1 MQGRPLPDV
10 PELAVAAS
18 DDAARGDAENAHRLR
33 LVAAI
38 AALLAARALST
49 VTIADIAR
57 QARVSKRTFYEHFA
71 DKEACFIACYETLSD
86 IVLKATL
93 DATTGDLPWAKKVRA
108 STRAYL
114 STLESQP
121 ALTRTLMMDIYAAGP
136 EALRVRRQVQKRFA
150 DQLRRLVAQGRKDE
164 PTRARLSPA
173 MATAVIGGINELVL
187 VAVEEGRADRLTEL
201 APTADALLQ
210 GVLGS

>member
-1 MQGRPLPDV
+1 
-10 PELAVAAS
+10 VAAS
-18 DDAARGDAENAHRLR
+18 DDAARDDAENAHRLR
-33 LVAAI
+33 LVAAM

-150 DQLRRLVAQGRKDE
+150 DQLRRLVAQGRKDG
-164 PTRARLSPA
+164 PPNARLSPA

-201 APTADALLQ
+201 APTADALLN

>member
-18 DDAARGDAENAHRLR
+18 DDAARGDAENGHRLR
-33 LVAAI
+33 LVAAM

-164 PTRARLSPA
+164 PTKARLSPA